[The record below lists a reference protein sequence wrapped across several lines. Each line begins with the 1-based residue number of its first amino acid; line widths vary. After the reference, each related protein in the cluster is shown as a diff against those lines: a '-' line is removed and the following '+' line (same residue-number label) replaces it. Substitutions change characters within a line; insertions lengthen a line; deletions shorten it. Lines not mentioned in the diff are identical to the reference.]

1 MPPENRR
8 NGTSARVASELRY
21 LLDTNICIY
30 ILDAARPSLRVKLEQ
45 QPVGSLA
52 TSAIVLAEILRGIDL
67 ADRQAMAKL
76 AALLAIVPALPF
88 DAAAAEAYAGLPF
101 RRGRFDR
108 LIAAHALSRGLT
120 IVTGNTV
127 DFADV
132 PGLAV
137 EDWMQP

>member
-1 MPPENRR
+1 MAIEQ
-8 NGTSARVASELRY
+8 RY

-30 ILDAARPSLRVKLEQ
+30 ILDAARPSLRIKLEQ
-45 QPVGSLA
+45 QQQGSLA
-52 TSAIVLAEILRGIDL
+52 TSTIVLAEILRGTDL
-67 ADRQAMAKL
+67 ADRQAMARL
-76 AALLAIVPALPF
+76 DALLAIVPALPF
-88 DAAAAEAYAGLPF
+88 DAAAAEAYARLPF

-120 IVTGNTV
+120 VVTANPV
-127 DFADV
+127 DFVDV